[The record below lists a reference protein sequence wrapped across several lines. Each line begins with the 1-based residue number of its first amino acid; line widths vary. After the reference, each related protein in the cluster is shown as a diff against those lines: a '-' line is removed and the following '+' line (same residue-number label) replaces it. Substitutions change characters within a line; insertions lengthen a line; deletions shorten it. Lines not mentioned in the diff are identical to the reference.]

1 MAELSIAEFLD
12 YISKTKK
19 KATSETYRK
28 LLKGYLE
35 FIGKTPEEATIFDI
49 DRRSVEK
56 YLRKRPP
63 NTQNTLIAA
72 LRSYANFVEDNVPI
86 GSVEKYLMYREAI
99 QRVRRFKRVK
109 TPRMP
114 KKEALTVEELRRLF
128 SLLDDNET
136 LYNAAAVHFYLGA
149 RPIEIATPFVVRRI
163 IPGRQD
169 YGNFIDLENRLVTIV
184 TAKTGDLRIIPYPR
198 EMEPFFLAW
207 NEIAEEIMGYGG
219 GRENEWFTKKMKKY
233 SAELGIRIT
242 AKTARKTVETELSR
256 MGVPQWQINYWLG
269 HRTGIPD
276 AYRDFTQ
283 LLDELRRNIA
293 ERHFILSVISVRAS
307 R

>member
-1 MAELSIAEFLD
+1 MPELTIAEFLE

-19 KATSETYRK
+19 RATSETYRK

-35 FIGKTPEEATIFDI
+35 FIGKSPEEATIFDI

-56 YLRKRPP
+56 YLRRRPP
-63 NTQNTLIAA
+63 NTKNTLIAA

-86 GSVEKYLMYREAI
+86 GSIEKYLMYREAI

-114 KKEALTVEELRRLF
+114 RREALTIEELRRLF
-128 SLLDDNET
+128 SLLEDDDT
-136 LYNAAAVHFYLGA
+136 VYAAAAVHFYLGA
-149 RPIEIATPFVVRRI
+149 RPVEIATPFIPRRI
-163 IPGRQD
+163 VPGRQD
-169 YGNFIDLENRLVTIV
+169 YGNFIDTEARLVTIV
-184 TAKTGDLRIIPYPR
+184 TAKTGDLRIIPYP
-198 EMEPFFLAW
+198 EPMEEYLMAW
-207 NEIAEEIMGYGG
+207 NEIVEDIVGYAG
-219 GRENEWFTKKMKKY
+219 GRENEWFTKRLKKY
-233 SAELGIRIT
+233 SNLMGLRIT

-256 MGVPQWQINYWLG
+256 MGIPQWQINYWLG

-283 LLDELRRNIA
+283 LLGELRRSIA
-293 ERHFILSVISVRAS
+293 ERHFILGIIGSRAS